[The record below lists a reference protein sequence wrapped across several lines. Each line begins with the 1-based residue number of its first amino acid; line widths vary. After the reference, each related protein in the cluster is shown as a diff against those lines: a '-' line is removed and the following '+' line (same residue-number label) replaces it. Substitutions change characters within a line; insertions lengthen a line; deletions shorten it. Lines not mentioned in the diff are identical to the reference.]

1 MLKFIFKY
9 VWLIIPVIGYII
21 WSFYSIKDILSNNDL
36 DLKESTYAWI
46 KTTVGII
53 SIILL
58 LIYMLD

>member
-1 MLKFIFKY
+1 MLVFIFKY
-9 VWLIIPVIGYII
+9 VWLIILVIGYII
-21 WSFYSIKDILSNNDL
+21 WSSYSIKDILSNNDL

>member
-9 VWLIIPVIGYII
+9 IWLIILVIGYII

>member
-9 VWLIIPVIGYII
+9 IWLIILVIGYII

-46 KTTVGII
+46 KTTVIII
-53 SIILL
+53 SIILF
-58 LIYMLD
+58 LIFR